1 VGDADENSDTNHK
14 RELIKDVA
22 GMVFIAGADTTTS
35 AIHTFFLA
43 MVCFPD
49 VQMKAQEELDRV
61 VSGRLPDFGD
71 VPDLPYVSALVK
83 EVIRWQPV
91 FPYGGPHVSTQDDVY
106 EGYHIPN
113 GSMVFPNAWA
123 MLHNEDNYPDPSAFK
138 PERFIKDGQLDPN
151 IRDPFMIAFGFGRR
165 LCPGSHIAASTLW
178 IAAASVLATLNIFK
192 SVDKDGRVIEPSC
205 EYHSAILRHPLPF
218 ECSIKPRSNIAEDLI
233 RSVVD
238 SY

>member
-1 VGDADENSDTNHK
+1 
-14 RELIKDVA
+14 
-22 GMVFIAGADTTTS
+22 
-35 AIHTFFLA
+35 
-43 MVCFPD
+43 
-49 VQMKAQEELDRV
+49 MKAQAELDRV
-61 VSGRLPDFGD
+61 VSGRLPHFGD
-71 VPDLPYVSALVK
+71 MHDLPYLSALVK

-91 FPYGGPHVSTQDDVY
+91 FPYGIPHLSSQDDVY

-123 MLHNEDNYPDPSAFK
+123 MLHNEDDYGPDPSAFK

-165 LCPGSHIAASTLW
+165 LCPGSHIARSTLW
-178 IAAASVLATLNIFK
+178 IAAASILATFNISK

-205 EYHSAILRHPLPF
+205 EYLSAILRHPLPF
-218 ECSIKPRSNIAEDLI
+218 ECSIKPRSNVAEGLI